1 VGLTNRKLKVGFFSH
16 EKDGSVYGIN
26 WAHRDKLRKTFQRV
40 VTRSGNIF
48 LKWLL
53 NRCKDGTGRDCR
65 NWVLLCTLGKE

>member
-48 LKWLL
+48 LK
-53 NRCKDGTGRDCR
+53 
-65 NWVLLCTLGKE
+65 